1 MIGTCTHS
9 CRTASAVSSYPSSH
23 SWHRLGSSFIVLIG
37 RIASANVFEPKY
49 GMIVQNKD
57 EVYIPLNL
65 EHLPTPNEFRDAI
78 KSLSPEQQRFAKAY
92 RGMQLEGTLLGVLVL
107 PIKPQLEVVLKLP
120 SDILTKEIRLTQDLL
135 ELFIKYQIPSDL
147 LSFDEKLCNGQSPTA
162 RLAVVKEHVKNMLN
176 SDK

>member
-92 RGMQLEGTLLGVLVL
+92 RGMQLGGTLLGVLVL

-162 RLAVVKEHVKNMLN
+162 RLAVVKEQVKNMLN